1 MSDSAELQDFEV
13 LLEDNFNHSQFA
25 RELIR
30 AINNKFDTTKLDLYT
45 PLKQVNYD
53 IVEVDKR
60 IDRIIKD
67 EPLKLLEQLDK
78 RKLGREKVGTTLKPS
93 LDYLTASFERLQT
106 AVLEPYEDALKL
118 QSALGKIHQ
127 TSHLLRDALIYM
139 HMAAQVESLPLQV
152 KDPSRVSHLSTLFS
166 QLRINLEQNPNL
178 RSLQLIK
185 KLEEGP
191 LREKRG
197 ALLKYVLET
206 LLGYCEDN
214 HKLKHNL
221 PEVQKLLVTLY
232 SLSPREFSAVLDKVA
247 LKKIQ
252 ASHQALTKTITAVR
266 TLNTVMED
274 VVSNGVALHHLEKT
288 LEEIP
293 LETTT
298 LHAEY
303 ISRKKY
309 SSITANYW
317 IQVANAYKREF
328 EISYRRG
335 GPVGKSLSNNAV
347 FIRNTITESMKK
359 GWNIDGLKEYQEAL
373 LASIS
378 ILDNRRK
385 T

>member
-1 MSDSAELQDFEV
+1 MSDSTELQDFEV
-13 LLEDNFNHSQFA
+13 LLEDNFNQTQFA
-25 RELIR
+25 SELIG
-30 AINNKFDTTKLDLYT
+30 AINNKFDTSKLDLYT

-60 IDRIIKD
+60 IDQIIKA
-67 EPLKLLEQLDK
+67 EPLRLLEQLDK

-139 HMAAQVESLPLQV
+139 HMAAQVESLPLLV
-152 KDPSRVSHLSTLFS
+152 EEPSRVSQLSTLFS

-191 LREKRG
+191 LKEKRSS
-197 ALLKYVLET
+197 LLKYVLEK
-206 LLGYCEDN
+206 LLRYCEDN

-221 PEVQKLLVTLY
+221 PDVQKLLLTLY
-232 SLSPREFSAVLDKVA
+232 SLSPKDFSAALDKVA
-247 LKKIQ
+247 LHKIQ
-252 ASHQALTKTITAVR
+252 ASHQALTKTITAIR

-274 VVSNGVALHHLEKT
+274 VVSNGVALYLLEKT
-288 LEEIP
+288 LEETP
-293 LETTT
+293 FETTT
-298 LHAEY
+298 LHSEY
-303 ISRKKY
+303 LSRKKY
-309 SSITANYW
+309 SSIAANYW
-317 IQVANAYKREF
+317 TQVAHAYKREF

-335 GPVGKSLSNNAV
+335 GPVGKSLANNAA
-347 FIRNTITESMKK
+347 FIKNTITESMQK
-359 GWNIDGLKEYQEAL
+359 GWDMDGLKEYQEAL

-378 ILDNRRK
+378 ILESRK
-385 T
+385 KT